1 MKKNECVVCV
11 ILNYNDAATTI
22 SLVKKIENYKSI
34 DHIVVV
40 DNCSTDDSLV
50 QLEALSSA
58 KVAIC
63 TSPKNGGYGYGNNIG
78 VLYAKEHYSAKY
90 ALIANPDVEL
100 DEALVKTL
108 KSKMQED
115 PDIAVASANQ
125 IGTDGRIKKSG
136 WMLPGKAET
145 ILHGEVLLG
154 ILLDKINDK
163 KLKDLTIQ
171 GTWAN
176 VDCVAGSLLMV
187 DVRTF
192 LAVGG
197 YDPEMFLYCEEST
210 LAQKIRNYK
219 KRTALCVSE
228 SYLHNHSVTISKSYN
243 VKDQRMQ
250 LLKSTLTYLKKY
262 CNASKFEIHMASVL
276 YKFGTLELTVIK
288 EIKRLFRR

>member
-22 SLVKKIENYKSI
+22 SLVEKIENYKSI

-58 KVAIC
+58 KVTIC
-63 TSPKNGGYGYGNNIG
+63 TSSKNGGYGFGNNIG

-90 ALIANPDVEL
+90 ALIANPDVEF

-115 PDIAVASANQ
+115 PDIAVASAKQ

-145 ILHGEVLLG
+145 ILHGEVLCA
-154 ILLDKINDK
+154 ILLDKIGER
-163 KLKDLTIQ
+163 KLGATPQSGWKF
-171 GTWAN
+171 

-187 DVRTF
+187 DADVF
-192 LAVGG
+192 LSVGG

-210 LAQKIRNYK
+210 LGRKMMTLEK
-219 KRTALCVSE
+219 KTALYVSE

-243 VKDQRMQ
+243 VKGQREQ

-262 CNASKFEIHMASVL
+262 CDASKFEIHMASVL

-288 EIKRLFRR
+288 ESKRLFRR

>member
-22 SLVKKIENYKSI
+22 SLVEKIENYKSI

-58 KVAIC
+58 KVTIC
-63 TSPKNGGYGYGNNIG
+63 TSSKNGGYGFGNNIG

-90 ALIANPDVEL
+90 VLIANPDVEF

-115 PDIAVASANQ
+115 PDIAVVSANQ

-145 ILHGEVLLG
+145 ILHGEVLCA
-154 ILLDKINDK
+154 ILLDKIGER
-163 KLKDLTIQ
+163 KLGATPQSGWKF
-171 GTWAN
+171 

-187 DVRTF
+187 DADVF
-192 LAVGG
+192 LSVGG

-210 LAQKIRNYK
+210 LGRKMMTLEK
-219 KRTALCVSE
+219 KTALYVSE

-243 VKDQRMQ
+243 VKGQREQ

-262 CNASKFEIHMASVL
+262 CDASKFEIHRASVL